1 MQSSGKKSNIKS
13 KKLNNNIS
21 SPLISSIL
29 NYLDSEISQKISFP
43 LKDDFIS
50 EKNILGYLKKELDSI
65 YSFVDKGASIKLIF
79 NPNFIFKYLETL
91 PNYITYENMEN
102 YLIILKKYRFDF
114 LIFQKDKNI
123 SYKLICYVDNF
134 EINTSSKKLID
145 PLPDNVNLN
154 EEIVKKSQELFC
166 KVIKDLLS
174 NNFIDINL
182 LSANNFINNN
192 YSNVNKDFNIFSF
205 LSKNLN
211 LNINNDSKFLLRQKI
226 EVTNSSYLFDDND
239 SKINY
244 VLKGI
249 NWKELYSSMP
259 SFSNIKNGKSEK
271 FITLL
276 DKITYQDLN
285 PKSLELDVEV
295 NEENIKKFL
304 EKKSKRMNDEDLKK
318 YSNKIPVNILD
329 LMKKYGNI
337 MANIKKGDIENLKR
351 FKAYSNESD

>member
-1 MQSSGKKSNIKS
+1 MQSSGKKSNTKS
-13 KKLNNNIS
+13 KNLNNNIS

-65 YSFVDKGASIKLIF
+65 YSFIDKGASIKLIF

-318 YSNKIPVNILD
+318 Y
-329 LMKKYGNI
+329 GNI

>member
-1 MQSSGKKSNIKS
+1 MQSSGKKSNTKS

-259 SFSNIKNGKSEK
+259 SFNNIVKGKSEK
-271 FITLL
+271 FVTLL
-276 DKITYQDLN
+276 DKITYNELN
-285 PKSLELDVEV
+285 PKELKLDIEV
-295 NEENIKKFL
+295 NDNNIQKFL
-304 EKKSKRMNDEDLKK
+304 EKKSKRMNQNDLKNFE
-318 YSNKIPVNILD
+318 NKIPNNILN
-329 LMKKYGNI
+329 LIKKYGDIMINI
-337 MANIKKGDIENLKR
+337 GKKDIEKLQR
-351 FKAYSNESD
+351 FKAYSNKEY